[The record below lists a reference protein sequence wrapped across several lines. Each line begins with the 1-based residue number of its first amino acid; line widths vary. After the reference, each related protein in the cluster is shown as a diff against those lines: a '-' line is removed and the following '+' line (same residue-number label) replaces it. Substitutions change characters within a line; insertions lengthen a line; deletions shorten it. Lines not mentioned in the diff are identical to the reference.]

1 MSDAATPKQGM
12 VTSPHYLAS
21 EAGLGV
27 LKDGGNAV
35 EACIA
40 VAATLAVVYPHM
52 TSIGGDGFWL
62 VHEPDGSVYSVNA
75 CGAAGKNVS
84 LDLYEAENHAAI
96 PWRGPLA
103 AITTAGTISG
113 WEKALETSG
122 STLPLSRLLQDAI
135 RHAEQGVTVTKG
147 GAAIAAAKD
156 AELSP
161 VFGYSEIFRPD
172 GTPLKEGD
180 TLRQPALARTLSR
193 LTEAGLKDFYD
204 GSLAEDIIA
213 DLKAAGSPLT
223 ADDFTSHRA
232 EKLTPLKA
240 SVREADLYNTAPPTQ
255 GFTSLLILSLFD
267 RLETE
272 EAESFSHVHS
282 LVEATKQAF
291 MAYKSIG
298 LGDPDHMTGSAQ
310 DLLDDTARLD
320 AMATAIS
327 PETAL
332 PWPQPTQTGDTT
344 WFAAADKDGRVVSC
358 IQSTY
363 FEFGSG
369 VVLPKTGIT
378 WQNRGASFVLAKDGW
393 NTLKPGRKPFHTL
406 NPALAKFHDGRVL
419 AYGTMGGEG
428 QPQTQAAIYSRY
440 ARFGVPLQ
448 DAVTAPRWLLGRTWG
463 EESVSLKLE
472 SRFDEGLINQLKTA
486 GHDVEILDDYTS
498 TMGHAGAI
506 CRAPDGTLEGASDP
520 RSDGAVAAW

>member
-1 MSDAATPKQGM
+1 MTTTAPKQGM

-35 EACIA
+35 EACVA

-62 VHEPDGSVYSVNA
+62 VHEPDGSLYSVNA
-75 CGAAGKNVS
+75 CGAAGIQVS
-84 LDLYEAENHAAI
+84 PDLYEKAGHSAI

-113 WEKALETSG
+113 WEKALKTSG
-122 STLPLSRLLQDAI
+122 STLPLSRLLRDAI
-135 RHAEQGVTVTKG
+135 QYAEYGVTISKG
-147 GAAIAAAKD
+147 GADIAAAKD

-161 VFGYSEIFRPD
+161 VYGYSEIFRP
-172 GTPLKEGD
+172 GGVPLNVGD
-180 TLRQPALARTLSR
+180 TLKQPALAKTLSR
-193 LTEAGLKDFYD
+193 LAEAGLRDFYEGGLGGD
-204 GSLAEDIIA
+204 ILTDLAE
-213 DLKAAGSPLT
+213 AGSPLT
-223 ADDFTSHRA
+223 AEDFTSHSA
-232 EKLTPLKA
+232 EKLAPLKA
-240 SVREADLYNTAPPTQ
+240 SVREADLFNTAPPTQ

-267 RLETE
+267 RLEPDS
-272 EAESFSHVHS
+272 AESFAHIHS

-291 MAYKSIG
+291 LTYKTID
-298 LGDPDHMTGSAQ
+298 LGDPDYMTGDAQ
-310 DLLDDTARLD
+310 ALLDNAEKLN
-320 AMATAIS
+320 AMADAIDA
-327 PETAL
+327 EIAL
-332 PWPQPTQTGDTT
+332 PWPQETQTGDTT

-378 WQNRGASFVLAKDGW
+378 WQNRGASFALAKDGW

-406 NPALAKFHDGRVL
+406 NPAVAKFHDGRVL

-428 QPQTQAAIYSRY
+428 QPQTQAAIFSRY
-440 ARFGVPLQ
+440 ARYGLPLQ
-448 DAVTAPRWLLGRTWG
+448 DAVSAPRWLLGRTWG
-463 EESVSLKLE
+463 EESVTLKLE
-472 SRFDEGLINQLKTA
+472 SRFEPALFEALKSA
-486 GHDVEILDDYTS
+486 GHDVEILGEFTS

>member
-1 MSDAATPKQGM
+1 MTTTAPKQGI
-12 VTSPHYLAS
+12 VTSPHHLAS

-35 EACIA
+35 EACVA

-62 VHEPDGSVYSVNA
+62 VNEPDGSVYSVNA
-75 CGAAGKNVS
+75 CGAAGNNVS
-84 LDLYEAENHAAI
+84 LELYEATGHSAI

-103 AITTAGTISG
+103 AITVAGTISG

-122 STLPLSRLLQDAI
+122 STLPLSRLLRDAI
-135 RHAEQGVTVTKG
+135 QYAEDGVSVTKG
-147 GAAIAAAKD
+147 GADIAAAKD

-161 VFGYSEIFRPD
+161 IYGYSEIFRP
-172 GTPLKEGD
+172 GGAPLKEGE
-180 TLRQPALARTLSR
+180 TLKQPALAHTLKR
-193 LTEAGLKDFYD
+193 LAENGLRDFYEGGLATD
-204 GSLAEDIIA
+204 ILSDLAE
-213 DLKAAGSPLT
+213 AGSPLMVEDLT
-223 ADDFTSHRA
+223 AHRA
-232 EKLTPLKA
+232 DMPTPL
-240 SVREADLYNTAPPTQ
+240 STPVREADLYNTAPPTQ

-267 RLETE
+267 RLEPET
-272 EAESFSHVHS
+272 AESFAHVHG
-282 LVEATKQAF
+282 LVEATKKAF

-298 LGDPDHMTGSAQ
+298 LGDPGYMTDHAQ
-310 DLLDDTARLD
+310 SLLDDTAELD
-320 AMATAIS
+320 AMAGAIDAGK
-327 PETAL
+327 AL
-332 PWPQPTQTGDTT
+332 PWSQETQSGDTT
-344 WFAAADKDGRVVSC
+344 WFAAADSEGRVVSC

-393 NTLKPGRKPFHTL
+393 NALKPGRKPFHTL
-406 NPALAKFHDGRVL
+406 NPALAKFRDGRVL

-428 QPQTQAAIYSRY
+428 QPQTQAAIFSRY
-440 ARFGVPLQ
+440 ARFGVPLL
-448 DAVTAPRWLLGRTWG
+448 DAVIAPRWLLGRTWG
-463 EESVSLKLE
+463 EESVTLKLE
-472 SRFDEGLINQLKTA
+472 NRFEPALIDQLKSA
-486 GHDVEILDDYTS
+486 GHDVEILEGFTP

>member
-1 MSDAATPKQGM
+1 MAGTSAPRQGI
-12 VTSPHYLAS
+12 VTSPHFLAS
-21 EAGLGV
+21 EAGLSV

-35 EACIA
+35 EACVA
-40 VAATLAVVYPHM
+40 VAASLAVVYPHM

-62 VHEPDGSVYSVNA
+62 VHEPDGSIYSINA
-75 CGAAGKNVS
+75 CGAAGEKVS
-84 LDLYEAENHAAI
+84 TDLYDRAGHQTI

-122 STLPLSRLLQDAI
+122 SALPLSRILRDAI
-135 RHAEQGVTVTKG
+135 QYAEDGVQVTKG

-156 AELSP
+156 AELSS
-161 VFGYSEIFRPD
+161 VHGYSEIFRP
-172 GTPLKEGD
+172 GGAPLNEGD
-180 TLRQPALARTLSR
+180 TLKQPALANTLKR
-193 LTEAGLKDFYD
+193 FAEQGLRNFYD
-204 GSLAEDIIA
+204 GDLARDIIA
-213 DLKAAGSPLT
+213 DLTEAGSPLT
-223 ADDFTSHRA
+223 ADDLASHKA
-232 EKLTPLKA
+232 EKLSPLTAK
-240 SVREADLYNTAPPTQ
+240 VREANLYNTAPPTQ
-255 GFTSLLILSLFD
+255 GLTSLLILSLFD
-267 RLETE
+267 RLKAER
-272 EAESFSHVHS
+272 AESFEHIHS

-291 MAYKSIG
+291 LAYKAIG
-298 LGDPDHMTGSAQ
+298 LGDQAYMSGDAQ
-310 DLLDDTARLD
+310 SLLND
-320 AMATAIS
+320 S
-327 PETAL
+327 TAL
-332 PWPQPTQTGDTT
+332 DTMAGTIDAKHALSWPQTTQTGDTT

-369 VVLPKTGIT
+369 IVLPKTGIT

-393 NTLKPGRKPFHTL
+393 NTLKPRRKPFHTL

-440 ARFGVPLQ
+440 ARFGIPLQ

-463 EESVSLKLE
+463 EESVTLKLE
-472 SRFDEGLINQLKTA
+472 GRFDESLISQLKAA
-486 GHDVEILDDYTS
+486 GHNVEVLEAFTS

-506 CRAPDGTLEGASDP
+506 CRSPDGSLEGATDP
-520 RSDGAVAAW
+520 RSDGRVAAW

>member
-1 MSDAATPKQGM
+1 MTTTAPKQGM

-21 EAGLGV
+21 EAGLSV
-27 LKDGGNAV
+27 MKDGGNAV
-35 EACIA
+35 EACVA

-62 VHEPDGSVYSVNA
+62 VHEPDGSLYSVNA
-75 CGAAGKNVS
+75 CGAAGRNVS
-84 LDLYEAENHAAI
+84 PGLYKTAGHATI

-122 STLPLSRLLQDAI
+122 STLPLSRLLRDAI
-135 RHAEQGVTVTKG
+135 QYAIEGVSVTKG
-147 GAAIAAAKD
+147 GADIAAAKD

-161 VFGYSEIFRPD
+161 VYGYSEIFRP
-172 GTPLKEGD
+172 GGVPLKEGD
-180 TLRQPALARTLSR
+180 TLKQPALAKTLSR
-193 LTEAGLKDFYD
+193 LAETGLRDFYEGGLAGD
-204 GSLAEDIIA
+204 ILADLAE
-213 DLKAAGSPLT
+213 AGSPLT
-223 ADDFTSHRA
+223 SEDFTSHSA
-232 EKLTPLKA
+232 EKLAPLKA
-240 SVREADLYNTAPPTQ
+240 SVREANLFNTAPPTQ

-267 RLETE
+267 RLEPDT
-272 EAESFSHVHS
+272 AESFAHIHS

-291 MAYKSIG
+291 LAYKTIG
-298 LGDPDHMTGSAQ
+298 LGDPDYMTGDAQ
-310 DLLDDTARLD
+310 ALLDNAKKLN
-320 AMATAIS
+320 AMADAIDA
-327 PETAL
+327 EKAL
-332 PWPQPTQTGDTT
+332 PWPQETQAGDTT
-344 WFAAADKDGRVVSC
+344 WFAAADNDGRVVSC

-369 VVLPKTGIT
+369 VILPKTGIT
-378 WQNRGASFVLAKDGW
+378 WQNRGASFALAKDGW

-406 NPALAKFHDGRVL
+406 NPAVAKFHDGRVL

-428 QPQTQAAIYSRY
+428 QPQTQAAIFSRY
-440 ARFGVPLQ
+440 ARYGLPLQ
-448 DAVTAPRWLLGRTWG
+448 DAVSAPRWLLGRTWG
-463 EESVSLKLE
+463 EESVTLKLE
-472 SRFDEGLINQLKTA
+472 SRFEPALFEALKSA
-486 GHDVEILDDYTS
+486 GHDVEILGEFTS